1 MDQLPGRD
9 PLFRCAAARTIER
22 RWPLGAGIPVTRHAA
37 ALLLALLLW
46 MPPASATT
54 PTWSADNG
62 NGTYTNPLFYDEFSD
77 PDLIRVGDWFYMT
90 GTTMHAVP
98 GLPVL
103 RSRDLVNWEFVSYA
117 MPTFPGG
124 PEYRLEQGM
133 DLYGQGIWAPV
144 LRHHAGRFHIFA
156 NINER
161 GLHVFTA
168 EDPAGPWR
176 HSVIERNLHDLS
188 VLFDDDGRVWA
199 VFNYNE
205 VRLVELKPDLSGVVE
220 GSERVLIPA
229 GNGMG
234 EGHHFYKVEGR
245 YYIISANYAP
255 VGRMQAARADR
266 LDGPWETVAISASE
280 SMGFQRGWWESGVGQ
295 RSPIPTD
302 GTAFSAHKPGDNE
315 LGAVPLHQG
324 GIVQARDG
332 SWWGFSMMDLKSIG
346 RTTFLSPVTWKEGW
360 PYFGLP
366 GNLGRSPRTWLKP
379 GVGAQPPRAPYARGD
394 TFDGPALQPVWQW
407 NHQPVEGRW
416 SLAERPGHLRLRAL
430 PAASFLQARNTLTQR
445 VVGPEATATVVLDA
459 GGLQPGDIA
468 GLGLLNM
475 PAAWLA
481 VVHAGGARVLRWH
494 SQVEGRQVDVPLAGD
509 RVHLRVRG
517 DHDEDLAWFAWSTD
531 GRAFQE
537 IGEPVRL
544 PYQLKT
550 FQGARYALFAWNAD
564 GREGG
569 HADFDRFELDEPLA
583 DRSANIPLGQVVAI
597 ANVGDDSIAAVH
609 PLGVVGAVA
618 ADTAAAGTPAARF
631 RVHDRGA
638 GQVALEAMDGSGFVT
653 VVGIGL
659 SADVRLL
666 PEHPRDSRFMW
677 QDLLRGQFMLL
688 SMKTHRYLGIL
699 PGSGE
704 PYGADRPGT
713 RPDRRDGTVL
723 VWREAAADR

>member
-1 MDQLPGRD
+1 MVW
-9 PLFRCAAARTIER
+9 AR
-22 RWPLGAGIPVTRHAA
+22 
-37 ALLLALLLW
+37 LLLMLFLLAVGA
-46 MPPASATT
+46 PARAATA
-54 PTWSADNG
+54 TWTADNG

-77 PDLIRVGDWFYMT
+77 PDLIRVGDWFYLT

-117 MPTFPGG
+117 LAEFPPG
-124 PEYRLEQGM
+124 PEYRLEEGR

-144 LRHHAGRFHIFA
+144 LRYHDGRFHIFA

-168 EDPAGPWR
+168 EDPAGPWT
-176 HSVIERNLHDLS
+176 HTVIDRNLHDLS

-220 GSERVLIPA
+220 GSERVIIPA
-229 GNGMG
+229 GHGMG
-234 EGHHFYKVEGR
+234 EGHHFYKIDGR

-280 SMGFQRGWWESGVGQ
+280 TMGFQRGWWEDSVGQ
-295 RSPIPTD
+295 RSPIPAD
-302 GTAFSAHKPGDNE
+302 GARFSHRKPGDNE

-324 GIVQARDG
+324 GIVQAPDG

-346 RTTFLSPVTWKEGW
+346 RTTFLSPVTWHEGW

-366 GNLGRSPRTWLKP
+366 GNLGRSPRTWAKP
-379 GVGAQPPRAPYARGD
+379 QVGAEVRPRAPYARS
-394 TFDGPALQPVWQW
+394 DGFSAAQLQPVWQW
-407 NHQPVEGRW
+407 NHQPRAGKW
-416 SLAERPGHLRLRAL
+416 SLRERPGYLRLHTL
-430 PAASFLQARNTLTQR
+430 PAAGFLHARNTLTQR
-445 VVGPEATATVVLDA
+445 VVGPEATATVVMDA
-459 GGLQPGDIA
+459 SGLQPGDIA

-481 VVHAGGARVLRWH
+481 VAREDGRHVLRWYAQH
-494 SQVEGRQVDVPLAGD
+494 GDRRVDVPLEQA

-517 DHDEDLAWFAWSTD
+517 DHDQDLAWFSWSED
-531 GRAFQE
+531 GRVFHD

-550 FQGARYALFAWNAD
+550 FQGVRYALFAFNRED
-564 GREGG
+564 REGG
-569 HADFDRFELDEPLA
+569 YADFDRFELVEPLA
-583 DRSANIPLGQVVAI
+583 DRSRNIPLGKVVVLE
-597 ANVGDDSIAAVH
+597 NLGDGSVATVH
-609 PLGVVGAVA
+609 PLGVVQPLPPGAEKA
-618 ADTAAAGTPAARF
+618 KSPAARF
-631 RVHDRGA
+631 RVHDRGG
-638 GQVALEAMDGSGFVT
+638 GQVALEAMDGSGFLT

-666 PEHPRDSRFMW
+666 PEHPVDSRFMW
-677 QDLLRGQFMLL
+677 QDLLRGEFMLL

-699 PGSGE
+699 PHSGE
-704 PYGADRPGT
+704 PYAADRPGT
-713 RPDRRDGTVL
+713 RPDRQDGTVL
-723 VWREAAADR
+723 RWRVHVGE

>member
-1 MDQLPGRD
+1 MV
-9 PLFRCAAARTIER
+9 FARLI
-22 RWPLGAGIPVTRHAA
+22 
-37 ALLLALLLW
+37 LLLSVLAGGATAIAA
-46 MPPASATT
+46 PA
-54 PTWSADNG
+54 TWTADNG
-62 NGTYTNPLFYDEFSD
+62 NGTYTNPIFYDEFSD

-103 RSRDLVNWEFVSYA
+103 RSRDLVNWEFVSYV
-117 MPTFPGG
+117 MPSFPEG
-124 PEYRLEQGM
+124 PEYRLEEGQDM
-133 DLYGQGIWAPV
+133 YGQGIWAPV
-144 LRHHAGRFHIFA
+144 LRHHDGRFHVFA

-168 EDPAGPWR
+168 EDPAGPWT
-176 HSVIERNLHDLS
+176 HTVMDRNLHDLS

-234 EGHHFYKVEGR
+234 EGHHFYKVDGR

-255 VGRMQAARADR
+255 VGRMQAARADS

-280 SMGFQRGWWESGVGQ
+280 SMGFQRGWWEDSVGQ
-295 RSPIPTD
+295 RSPIPAD
-302 GTAFSAHKPGDNE
+302 GAAFSSHKPGDNE

-324 GIVQARDG
+324 GIVQAPDG

-346 RTTFLSPVTWKEGW
+346 RTTFLSPVTWHEGW

-366 GNLGRSPRTWLKP
+366 GNLGRSPRTWTKP
-379 GVGAQPPRAPYARGD
+379 RVDLDVRPHAPYARSDG
-394 TFDGPALQPVWQW
+394 FDAAQLQPVWQW
-407 NHQPVEGRW
+407 NHQPLDGKW
-416 SLAERPGHLRLRAL
+416 SLRERRGHLRLHTLRAE
-430 PAASFLQARNTLTQR
+430 SFLHARNTRTQR
-445 VVGPEATATVVLDA
+445 VMGREATATVVLDA
-459 GGLQPGDIA
+459 AGLQPGDVA

-481 VVHAGGARVLRWH
+481 VVQEDGRRMLRWYSQARGRRVEVPLPKARV
-494 SQVEGRQVDVPLAGD
+494 Q
-509 RVHLRVRG
+509 LRVRG
-517 DHDEDLAWFAWSTD
+517 DHDEDLAWFSWSID
-531 GRAFQE
+531 GSEFHD

-550 FQGARYALFAWNAD
+550 FQGSRYALFAYNSA
-564 GREGG
+564 GHEGG
-569 HADFDRFELDEPLA
+569 HADFDRFDLHEPLA
-583 DRSANIPLGQVVAI
+583 DRSRNIPLGKVVALE
-597 ANVGDDSIAAVH
+597 NLGDGSAASVH
-609 PLGVVGAVA
+609 PLGVVQPVA
-618 ADTAAAGTPAARF
+618 ADDDKAKSPGARF
-631 RVHDRGA
+631 RVHDRGN
-638 GQVALEAMDGSGFVT
+638 GQVALEAMDGSGFLT

-659 SADVRLL
+659 SADARLL
-666 PEHPRDSRFMW
+666 PEHPLDSRFMW

-688 SMKTHRYLGIL
+688 SMKTQRYLGIL

-704 PYGADRPGT
+704 PYAADRPGT

-723 VWREAAADR
+723 VWRLVERP

>member
-1 MDQLPGRD
+1 MV
-9 PLFRCAAARTIER
+9 FAR
-22 RWPLGAGIPVTRHAA
+22 
-37 ALLLALLLW
+37 LLLLLSLLAGGSSAVAA
-46 MPPASATT
+46 PA
-54 PTWSADNG
+54 TWTADNG
-62 NGTYTNPLFYDEFSD
+62 NGTYTNPVFYDEFSD

-98 GLPVL
+98 GLPLL
-103 RSRDLVNWEFVSYA
+103 RSHDLVNWEFVSYA
-117 MPTFPGG
+117 LTEFPPG
-124 PEYRLEQGM
+124 PEYRLEEGK

-144 LRHHAGRFHIFA
+144 LRHHDGRFHIFA

-168 EDPAGPWR
+168 EDPAGPWT
-176 HSVIERNLHDLS
+176 HKVIDRNLHDLS

-205 VRLVELKPDLSGVVE
+205 VRLVELEPDLSGVVE
-220 GSERVLIPA
+220 GSERVIIPA

-234 EGHHFYKVEGR
+234 EGHHFYKVAGR

-255 VGRMQAARADR
+255 VGRMQAARADS

-280 SMGFQRGWWESGVGQ
+280 SMGFQRGWWEDSVGQ
-295 RSPIPTD
+295 RSPIPAD
-302 GTAFSAHKPGDNE
+302 GARFSSHKPGDNE

-324 GIVQARDG
+324 GIVQAPDG

-346 RTTFLSPVTWKEGW
+346 RTTFLSPVTWHEGW

-366 GNLGRSPRTWLKP
+366 GNLGRSPRTWTKP
-379 GVGAQPPRAPYARGD
+379 KVDVDVKPHAPYRRSDDFSA
-394 TFDGPALQPVWQW
+394 AQLQPVWQW
-407 NHQPVEGRW
+407 NHQPADGKW
-416 SLAERPGHLRLRAL
+416 SLQERRGHLRLHAM
-430 PAASFLQARNTLTQR
+430 PAEGFLHARNTLTQR

-468 GLGLLNM
+468 GLGVLNM

-481 VVHAGGARVLRWH
+481 VVQEDGRRVLRWY
-494 SQVEGRQVDVPLAGD
+494 SQAEDRRIDVPLPQAQ
-509 RVHLRVRG
+509 VHLRLRG
-517 DHDEDLAWFAWSTD
+517 DHDEDLAWFSWSVD
-531 GRAFQE
+531 GREFQD
-537 IGEPVRL
+537 IGTPVRL

-550 FQGARYALFAWNAD
+550 FQGSRYALFAFNSD

-569 HADFDRFELDEPLA
+569 HADFDRFELVEPLA
-583 DRSANIPLGQVVAI
+583 DRSRNIPLGQVVTLE
-597 ANVGDDSIAAVH
+597 NLGDGSVATVH
-609 PLGVVGAVA
+609 PLGVLQPLP
-618 ADTAAAGTPAARF
+618 ADAEKAKSPLARF
-631 RVHDRGA
+631 RVHDRGG
-638 GQVALEAMDGSGFVT
+638 GQVALEAMEAMDGSGFLT
-653 VVGIGL
+653 VDGIGL

-666 PEHPRDSRFMW
+666 PEHPVASRFMW

-704 PYGADRPGT
+704 PYAADRPGT

-723 VWREAAADR
+723 VWRAVEAP

>member
-1 MDQLPGRD
+1 MMFARLLVL
-9 PLFRCAAARTIER
+9 LFLLAGAARAI
-22 RWPLGAGIPVTRHAA
+22 AA
-37 ALLLALLLW
+37 
-46 MPPASATT
+46 PA
-54 PTWSADNG
+54 TWSADNG

-77 PDLIRVGDWFYMT
+77 PDLIRVDDWFYMT

-117 MPTFPGG
+117 MPSFPDG
-124 PEYRLEQGM
+124 PEYRLENGK

-144 LRHHAGRFHIFA
+144 LRHHAGRFHIFS

-176 HSVIERNLHDLS
+176 HSVIDRNLHDLS

-205 VRLVELKPDLSGVVE
+205 VRLVELEPDLSGVVE
-220 GSERVLIPA
+220 GSERVIIPA

-234 EGHHFYKVEGR
+234 EGHHFYKVDGR
-245 YYIISANYAP
+245 YFIISANYAP

-302 GTAFSAHKPGDNE
+302 GSVYSAHKPGDDE

-324 GIVQARDG
+324 GIVQTAAG
-332 SWWGFSMMDLKSIG
+332 EWWGFSMMDLKSIG
-346 RTTFLSPVTWKEGW
+346 RTTFLSPVTWHEGW

-366 GNLGRSPRTWLKP
+366 GNLGRSPRTWRKP
-379 GVGAQPPRAPYARGD
+379 DVGFDTQPRAPYRRSDDFSALQ
-394 TFDGPALQPVWQW
+394 LQPVWQW
-407 NHQPVEGRW
+407 NHQPREGKW
-416 SLAERPGHLRLRAL
+416 SLSARPGNLRLHAL
-430 PAASFLQARNTLTQR
+430 PARGFLTARNTLTQR
-445 VVGPEATATVVLDA
+445 VVGPESTATVTLDA
-459 GGLQPGDIA
+459 TGLVAGDIA

-481 VVHAGGARVLRWH
+481 VVQGERGRVLRWH
-494 SQVEGRQVDVPLAGD
+494 SQLDDRDVDVPLSSD
-509 RVHLRVRG
+509 TVRLRVHG
-517 DHDEDLAWFAWSTD
+517 DHDQDLAQFAYSVD
-531 GRAFQE
+531 GGAFTP

-550 FQGARYALFAWNAD
+550 FQGTRHALFAYNR
-564 GREGG
+564 GGVEGG
-569 HADFDRFELDEPLA
+569 YAEFGDFDVLEPLA
-583 DRSANIPLGQVVAI
+583 NRSRNIPYGQVI
-597 ANVGDDSIAAVH
+597 TLANRGDDSLGHVH
-609 PLGVVGAVA
+609 ALGVLHPVPPDSTQAR
-618 ADTAAAGTPAARF
+618 TAAARF
-631 RVHDRGA
+631 RVHDRGE
-638 GQVALEAMDGSGFVT
+638 GEVALEAMDGSGFLT
-653 VVGIGL
+653 VVGVGL

-666 PEHPRDSRFMW
+666 PEHPVDSRFMW
-677 QDLLRGQFMLL
+677 QDLLRGEFMLL

-723 VWREAAADR
+723 VWRSTASGRH

>member
-1 MDQLPGRD
+1 MV
-9 PLFRCAAARTIER
+9 FAR
-22 RWPLGAGIPVTRHAA
+22 PFGLACLLM
-37 ALLLALLLW
+37 LLLAGGVSAVAA
-46 MPPASATT
+46 PASWT
-54 PTWSADNG
+54 ADNG
-62 NGTYTNPLFYDEFSD
+62 NGTYTNPIFYDEFSD
-77 PDLIRVGDWFYMT
+77 PDLVRVDDWFYMT

-98 GLPVL
+98 GLPLL

-117 MPTFPGG
+117 LTEFPPG
-124 PEYRLEQGM
+124 PEYRLEDGK

-144 LRHHAGRFHIFA
+144 LRYHDGRFHVFA

-168 EDPAGPWR
+168 SDPAGPWD
-176 HSVIERNLHDLS
+176 HTVIDRNLHDLS

-220 GSERVLIPA
+220 GSERVIIPA

-234 EGHHFYKVEGR
+234 EGHHFYKIDGR

-280 SMGFQRGWWESGVGQ
+280 SMGFQRGWWEDSVGQ
-295 RSPIPTD
+295 RSPVPAD
-302 GTAFSAHKPGDNE
+302 GASFSSHKPADNA

-324 GIVQARDG
+324 GIVQAPDG
-332 SWWGFSMMDLKSIG
+332 RWWGFSMMDLKSVG
-346 RTTFLSPVTWKEGW
+346 RTTFLSPVTWHDGW

-366 GNLGRSPRTWLKP
+366 GNLGRTPRTWTKP
-379 GVGAQPPRAPYARGD
+379 VVDPRIRPHAPYVRSDAFSAAR
-394 TFDGPALQPVWQW
+394 LQPVWQW
-407 NHQPVEGRW
+407 NHQPLDGKW
-416 SLAERPGHLRLRAL
+416 SLRERPGHLRLHAL
-430 PAASFLQARNTLTQR
+430 PAEGFLHARNSLTQR

-459 GGLQPGDIA
+459 SGLQPGDVA

-481 VVHAGGARVLRWH
+481 VVQEDGRRVLRWY
-494 SQVEGRQVDVPLAGD
+494 SQAQDRRVEVPLPRA

-517 DHDEDLAWFAWSTD
+517 DHDEDLAWFSWSAD
-531 GRAFQE
+531 GRRFHD

-550 FQGARYALFAWNAD
+550 FQGSRYALFAYNSA

-569 HADFDRFELDEPLA
+569 YADFDRFDLHEPLA
-583 DRSANIPLGQVVAI
+583 DRSRNIPLGKVVRLE
-597 ANVGDDSIAAVH
+597 NLGDGSVAAVH
-609 PLGVVGAVA
+609 PLGVVQPVA
-618 ADTAAAGTPAARF
+618 ADDGRARSPSARF
-631 RVHDRGA
+631 RVHDRGN
-638 GQVALEAMDGSGFVT
+638 GQVALEAMDGSGFLT

-666 PEHPRDSRFMW
+666 PEHPVDSRFMW

-704 PYGADRPGT
+704 PYAADRPGT

-723 VWREAAADR
+723 AWKLAED

>member
-1 MDQLPGRD
+1 MV
-9 PLFRCAAARTIER
+9 FARPFHLA
-22 RWPLGAGIPVTRHAA
+22 W
-37 ALLLALLLW
+37 LLLSLLAGG
-46 MPPASATT
+46 ASASAA
-54 PTWSADNG
+54 PATWSADNG
-62 NGTYTNPLFYDEFSD
+62 NGTYTNPIFYDEFSD

-117 MPTFPGG
+117 MPSFPEG
-124 PEYRLEQGM
+124 PEYRLEDGKDM
-133 DLYGQGIWAPV
+133 YGQGIWAPV

-168 EDPAGPWR
+168 EDAAGPWT
-176 HSVIERNLHDLS
+176 HTVIDRNLHDLS

-205 VRLVELKPDLSGVVE
+205 VRLVELEPDLSGVVE
-220 GSERVLIPA
+220 GSERVIIPA

-234 EGHHFYKVEGR
+234 EGHHFYRIDGR

-255 VGRMQAARADR
+255 GGRMQAARAER

-280 SMGFQRGWWESGVGQ
+280 TMGFQRGWWENGVGQ

-302 GTAFSAHKPGDNE
+302 ASGFSAHKPGDNE

-324 GIVQARDG
+324 GIVRTAG
-332 SWWGFSMMDLKSIG
+332 GEWWGFSMMDLKSIG
-346 RTTFLSPVTWKEGW
+346 RTTFLSPVTWHEGW

-366 GNLGRSPRTWLKP
+366 GNLGRSPRTWRKP
-379 GVGAQPPRAPYARGD
+379 QVDAQVQPHAPYVRSDDFAA
-394 TFDGPALQPVWQW
+394 PALQPVWQW
-407 NHQPVEGRW
+407 NHEPEEGRW
-416 SLAERPGHLRLRAL
+416 SLRQRPGHLRLHAL
-430 PAASFLQARNTLTQR
+430 PAAGFLHARNTLTQR

-459 GGLQPGDIA
+459 GGLRPGDVA

-481 VVHAGGARVLRWH
+481 VVQSGETRALRWY
-494 SQVEGRQVDVPLAGD
+494 SQAGEDHVDVPLPAS
-509 RVHLRVRG
+509 RIHLRVRG
-517 DHDEDLAWFAWSTD
+517 DHDQDLARFAWSAD
-531 GRAFQE
+531 GRTFQD

-550 FQGARYALFAWNAD
+550 FQGTRYALFAFNQE

-569 HADFDRFELDEPLA
+569 HADFDGFDLVEPLA
-583 DRSANIPLGQVVAI
+583 DRSRNVPYGQSVTVSNLGDGSV
-597 ANVGDDSIAAVH
+597 AAVH
-609 PLGVVGAVA
+609 ALGVLHPVQ
-618 ADTAAAGTPAARF
+618 ADSEPARTAAARF

-638 GQVALEAMDGSGFVT
+638 GQVALEALDGSGFLT

-666 PEHPRDSRFMW
+666 PEHPVDSRFMW
-677 QDLLRGQFMLL
+677 QDLLRGEFMLL

-704 PYGADRPGT
+704 PYGADRPGP
-713 RPDRRDGTVL
+713 RPDRKDGTVMR
-723 VWREAAADR
+723 WRAAAPD